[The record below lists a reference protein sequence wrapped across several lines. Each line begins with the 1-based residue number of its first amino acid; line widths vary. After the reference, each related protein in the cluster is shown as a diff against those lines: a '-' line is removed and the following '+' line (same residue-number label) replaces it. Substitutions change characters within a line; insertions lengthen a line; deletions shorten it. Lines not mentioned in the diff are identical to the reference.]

1 MTEPWERSIIARN
14 FARIVD
20 HPWICLSFL
29 IGISAIA
36 VGGYVRP
43 TWPMAM
49 ARWISAS
56 PQVDVAAPAPIR
68 DRPFLSPNRVK
79 RDSLGRA
86 EALLVMQ
93 CENFFTFDSALAIR
107 DVVQSLENL
116 ETVSSVRWLDQAPPL
131 NIFGLPEPILP
142 KGQASE
148 QRFAIAKQKAIRHPL
163 VVGQM
168 LSPDGKTLL
177 LGVSFNW
184 VFVTDEADCTSRLIE
199 VAEQTIAKHPSVSMK
214 VGLTGE
220 VPLRLSI
227 LQIHQSNAV
236 KYQFIGYGMILLM
249 ATILFRGVIV
259 VIVVALAPATGV
271 FWAVALLRYLGW
283 ENNPFSEVI
292 LPVLL
297 SLVGFAD
304 GVHMMVYIR
313 SCLSQGQ
320 TPKEAC
326 RNALATVGVACSI
339 TTITTA
345 IGMGSLSFSNHEI
358 VREFAWSCVLGTTTI
373 LASVLLV
380 IPLACCTPWGKRL
393 SRGAERGLID
403 RYLQQISVPVSRT
416 IRSAKPVAYFA
427 IALMLV
433 LGSTALFLRPDDRLS
448 NELPS
453 GSPSQLMM
461 AHLDKALGGLQT
473 CTIQLDWPKASIE
486 PREIASIVNDIDAVL
501 DTEPL
506 IGHPLSIG
514 RVLAALPGDDTPID
528 KMPMAEILPPPLK
541 LALYDPGQRS
551 AKITFR
557 VQDLGTAT
565 YKPIFQKIEA
575 SIQKIAL
582 DHPGV
587 VIKLEGGPIRRW
599 KNLYQIVSDLSLSLG
614 TASVEILIVMGIAF
628 RSLRLG
634 LIAIIPN
641 MIPLAAAGTF
651 MVLANWPLDVVSVC
665 AFTICLGIAVDDTIH
680 FLARYREELH
690 IQPNRT
696 IALQQAFLG
705 VGTGMIMTTLVLV
718 AGFSSVLISETRDHR
733 VFACLGIITL
743 ISALLCDLFLLS
755 ALLAH
760 FDKARSTDA
769 EHRELNQSST
779 FFDIAAKS

>member
-1 MTEPWERSIIARN
+1 MTEPWKRSVVARN

-20 HPWICLSFL
+20 HPWICVCFL
-29 IGISAIA
+29 VVISCIAAAGYIRPGWPTHVSNWIWPKPAIA
-36 VGGYVRP
+36 Q
-43 TWPMAM
+43 TE
-49 ARWISAS
+49 
-56 PQVDVAAPAPIR
+56 PQKKRDV
-68 DRPFLSPNRVK
+68 PFLASNGVK

-86 EALLVMQ
+86 EALLVLQ
-93 CENFFTFDSALAIR
+93 SDQFFTREGSIAIR
-107 DVVQSLENL
+107 EVVQALEDL
-116 ETVSSVRWLDQAPPL
+116 DFVSGVRWLDQAPPL

-148 QRFAIAKQKAIRHPL
+148 QRFENAKQKAVRHPL
-163 VVGQM
+163 VVGQL
-168 LSPDGKTLL
+168 LSPDAKTML
-177 LGVSFNW
+177 LGISFHW
-184 VFVTDEADCTSRLIE
+184 VMVTEEADCTTKLVE
-199 VAEQTIAKHPSVSMK
+199 VAQQAIAKHPDVTMS

-220 VPLRLSI
+220 VPLRLRITSI
-227 LQIHQSNAV
+227 HKSNSV

-249 ATILFRGVIV
+249 AIILFRGFTV

-271 FWAVALLRYLGW
+271 FWAIGFLRYLGW
-283 ENNPFSEVI
+283 EDNPFSEVI

-320 TPKEAC
+320 TPREAC

-358 VREFAWSCVLGTTTI
+358 VREFAWSCVMGTTTI
-373 LASVLLV
+373 LVSVLLV

-393 SRGAERGLID
+393 ERGAERGLID
-403 RYLQQISVPVSRT
+403 RYIQQIGVPVASMMRH
-416 IRSAKPVAYFA
+416 SKLVAYFA
-427 IALMLV
+427 VALMIV
-433 LGSTALFLRPDDRLS
+433 LAATALMLRPDDRLS

-453 GSPSQLMM
+453 GSPEQQMM
-461 AHLDKALGGLQT
+461 SHLDTALGGLQQ
-473 CTIQLDWPKASIE
+473 CTINVAWKGKELE
-486 PREIASIVNDIDAVL
+486 PIAVASIVHKIDTVL
-501 DTEPL
+501 DSERL
-506 IGHPLSIG
+506 VGHPLSIV
-514 RVLAALPGDDTPID
+514 RILKALPGDEGPVD
-528 KMPMAEILPPPLK
+528 KMPMVEILPPPLK
-541 LALYDPGQRS
+541 LALYDPDQHL

-565 YKPIFQKIEA
+565 YKPVFQRIE
-575 SIQKIAL
+575 SSLKEL
-582 DHPGV
+582 KGVNPGV
-587 VIKLEGGPIRRW
+587 EITLEGNPIRRW
-599 KNLYQIVSDLSLSLG
+599 KNLYQIVSDLAMSLG
-614 TASVEILIVMGIAF
+614 TASIEILIVMGIAF

-680 FLARYREELH
+680 FLSRYREELH
-690 IQPNRT
+690 QQPNRT
-696 IALQQAFLG
+696 LALQQAFLG

-718 AGFSSVLISETRDHR
+718 AGFGSVLISETRDHR
-733 VFACLGIITL
+733 VFASLGIITL
-743 ISALLCDLFLLS
+743 LSALLCDLFLLPS
-755 ALLAH
+755 LLAH
-760 FDKARSTDA
+760 FDKARSTDT
-769 EHRELNQSST
+769 EGSH
-779 FFDIAAKS
+779 

>member
-1 MTEPWERSIIARN
+1 MIEPWDRSFIARN

-20 HPWICLSFL
+20 HPWICVCFL

-36 VGGYVRP
+36 IGGYVRP
-43 TWPMAM
+43 TWPTEM
-49 ARWISAS
+49 ARRIWTSPPEKIAS
-56 PQVDVAAPAPIR
+56 TVPTTE
-68 DRPFLSPNRVK
+68 RPFLTSNRVK
-79 RDSLGRA
+79 RDSLGKA

-93 CENFFTFDSALAIR
+93 CENFFTRDGALAIR
-107 DVVQSLENL
+107 DVVQALEDL

-148 QRFAIAKQKAIRHPL
+148 QRFAIAKQKAIQHPL

-184 VFVTDEADCTSRLIE
+184 VFVTDESDCTTRLVE
-199 VAEQTIAKHPSVSMK
+199 VAEQTLAKHPGVSMK

-236 KYQFIGYGMILLM
+236 KFQFIGYGMILLM
-249 ATILFRGVIV
+249 AIILFRGVTV

-271 FWAVALLRYLGW
+271 FWAIGFLRYLGW
-283 ENNPFSEVI
+283 EDNPFSEVI

-313 SCLSQGQ
+313 SCLSEGQ
-320 TPKEAC
+320 TPRKAC

-345 IGMGSLSFSNHEI
+345 IGMGSLSFSNHEV

-373 LASVLLV
+373 LTSVLLT
-380 IPLACCTPWGKRL
+380 IPLACSMPWSHRL
-393 SRGAERGLID
+393 SHGAKRGLID
-403 RYLQQISVPVSRT
+403 RYLQQISIPVSMT

-433 LGSTALFLRPDDRLS
+433 LGATTLFLRPDDRLS

-453 GSPSQLMM
+453 GSPSQQMM

-473 CTIQLDWPKASIE
+473 CAINLDWQAATIE
-486 PREIASIVNDIDAVL
+486 PREIASIVQDIDAVL
-501 DTEPL
+501 DEEPL

-514 RVLAALPGDDTPID
+514 RVLAALPGDDSPID

-541 LALYDPGQRS
+541 LALYDPDQHF

-565 YKPIFQKIEA
+565 YKPIFQRIDA
-575 SIQKIAL
+575 SIQKIAM

-587 VIKLEGGPIRRW
+587 VIKLDGGPIRRW

-614 TASVEILIVMGIAF
+614 TASIEILIVMGIAF
-628 RSLRLG
+628 RSIRLG

-696 IALQQAFLG
+696 IALRQAFLG

-733 VFACLGIITL
+733 VFASLGIITL
-743 ISALLCDLFLLS
+743 LSALLCDLFLLPG
-755 ALLAH
+755 LLAH

-769 EHRELNQSST
+769 EQHP
-779 FFDIAAKS
+779 IK